1 MAGMRAGLRAL
12 AIAAALAIAFGSAV
26 TSGYGQSAGD
36 SDATGSGK
44 TVTVEGVGAIVG
56 GDLAQARD
64 EAVVD
69 AYRRALEAAGVSV
82 SSHTTVENFQVLI
95 DEITANASGYIQSL
109 TIVGEHSDGRLYR
122 VQIRAVVVDGD
133 FTGDQEALAVLIGLM
148 DHPTVAV
155 AVGGPAAYAG
165 VVETELAGRFAA
177 AGYHVVQSAA
187 VPSGTVAR
195 LATQEDRRLSLL
207 TALASTADILVAG
220 TVDADSLGTVQIGE
234 QSLDSAEATLRLRVT
249 VGATGQTLYA
259 GTQAGRALHLTAA
272 AALRQASQDAADEA
286 GDGLVWTVAR
296 AYSPLVDGSR
306 DMQVIV
312 FAPDYPRFAKVL
324 AQVRALREV
333 AGQAFVR
340 AYQAGI
346 GVIDVRS
353 RFPPQAL
360 LPRLTA
366 LGLHVV
372 AVQAN
377 RVVLESLAAH

>member
-1 MAGMRAGLRAL
+1 MRAGMRALS
-12 AIAAALAIAFGSAV
+12 IAAAAVLLLGSAV
-26 TSGYGQSAGD
+26 GAGYGQSADD
-36 SDATGSGK
+36 SGSADSGK

-82 SSHTTVENFQVLI
+82 RSHTMVENFQVLI

-109 TIVGEHSDGRLYR
+109 TVVDEHSDGRLYR

-133 FTGDQEALAVLIGLM
+133 FRGDQEALAVLIGLM
-148 DHPTVAV
+148 DHPTVTV
-155 AVGGPAAYAG
+155 AVDGPAAYAA
-165 VVETELAGRFAA
+165 VAQTELAGRFAA
-177 AGYHVVQSAA
+177 AGYHVVQAGP

-195 LATQEDRRLSLL
+195 LATQDDRRLSLL
-207 TALASTADILVAG
+207 TALAATADILVAG
-220 TVDADSLGTVQIGE
+220 TVDADSLGTVQIGD
-234 QSLDSAEATLRLRVT
+234 QSLQSAEATLRLRVT

-259 GTQAGRALHLTAA
+259 GTQAGRALHLTAP
-272 AALRQASQDAADEA
+272 AALRQASQDAADQA

-306 DMQVIV
+306 DTQVIV
-312 FAPDYPRFAKVL
+312 FAPDYAHFVKVL

-353 RFPPQAL
+353 SFPPQAL

-366 LGLHVV
+366 LGLRVV
-372 AVQAN
+372 AAQAN
-377 RVVLESLAAH
+377 RVVLESLAPR